1 MRIAEVIGKVTLS
14 RMIPE
19 FTGATLKVVQ
29 PLSLAALVDGDT
41 PTADTLVA
49 WDEFGAGLHQQVAI
63 SEGGEA
69 AQPFRPLL
77 KPVDTY
83 CAAILDSL
91 DVDKSA
97 MSD

>member
-1 MRIAEVIGKVTLS
+1 MRIAKVIGTVTLS

-19 FTGATLKVVQ
+19 FSGATLKVVQ
-29 PLSLAALVDGDT
+29 PLSLAALVDDEA

-49 WDEFGAGLHQQVAI
+49 WDEFGAGLDSQVAI

-69 AQPFRPLL
+69 AQPFRPDL

-91 DVDKSA
+91 DIDRSTL
-97 MSD
+97 